1 MLLDQTEEIVPKTRA
16 EIEIAAGLIGIR
28 SGTIRQ
34 WFHRRR
40 IPPLAQL
47 QLIQLFGR
55 QFMVTDYPID
65 TSGRPC
71 LANLHGNISAGDTG
85 EVRSSSPCRSR
96 STRCGRIAFSWS
108 IKGPIAR
115 RCRDGLA
122 FLGKPGANRHPRA
135 GKEIQVSQSS

>member
-1 MLLDQTEEIVPKTRA
+1 MLLDPPEDIVPKTRA

-47 QLIQLFGR
+47 QLIDFFGR
-55 QFMVTDYPID
+55 RFQVSDYPID

-71 LANLHGNISAGDTG
+71 LANL
-85 EVRSSSPCRSR
+85 
-96 STRCGRIAFSWS
+96 
-108 IKGPIAR
+108 AR
-115 RCRDGLA
+115 QYIR
-122 FLGKPGANRHPRA
+122 
-135 GKEIQVSQSS
+135 

>member
-1 MLLDQTEEIVPKTRA
+1 MALDPPEDIVPKTRA
-16 EIEIAAGLIGIR
+16 EIEIAAGLLGIR

-71 LANLHGNISAGDTG
+71 LANL
-85 EVRSSSPCRSR
+85 
-96 STRCGRIAFSWS
+96 
-108 IKGPIAR
+108 AR
-115 RCRDGLA
+115 KYIRY
-122 FLGKPGANRHPRA
+122 
-135 GKEIQVSQSS
+135 

>member
-1 MLLDQTEEIVPKTRA
+1 MMALDAAEDIVPKTRA

-47 QLIQLFGR
+47 QFIDYFGR
-55 QFMVTDYPID
+55 RFQVTDYPID

-71 LANLHGNISAGDTG
+71 LANL
-85 EVRSSSPCRSR
+85 
-96 STRCGRIAFSWS
+96 
-108 IKGPIAR
+108 AR
-115 RCRDGLA
+115 KYIR
-122 FLGKPGANRHPRA
+122 
-135 GKEIQVSQSS
+135 